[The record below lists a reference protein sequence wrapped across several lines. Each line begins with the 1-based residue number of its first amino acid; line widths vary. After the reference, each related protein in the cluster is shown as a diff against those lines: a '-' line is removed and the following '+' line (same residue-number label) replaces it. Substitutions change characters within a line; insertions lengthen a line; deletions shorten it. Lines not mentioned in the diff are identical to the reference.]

1 MRVEP
6 LEPRRIRH
14 PRGAYGWVDLRIV
27 TEGHLARL
35 GWQAAL
41 VYLFLCTVSNR
52 EGISFWSRIRMAE
65 LLTLTPA
72 EIQDAFA
79 MLITADLIA
88 ATERVVQVLPLQDSR
103 RDRQGAQPKSR
114 VAPTVTI
121 PLTVGTTART
131 EPEISDELARAHEA
145 QARARIARFYG
156 TREPSSGAVR
166 ALARALAL
174 KERD

>member
-35 GWQAAL
+35 GPQAAL

-65 LLTLTPA
+65 LLALTP
-72 EIQDAFA
+72 EDIQDALA
-79 MLITADLIA
+79 ALVAEDLIA
-88 ATERVVQVLPLQDSR
+88 ATERVVQVLPLLEPR
-103 RDRQGAQPKSR
+103 RDRQNLHPRGKTTQ
-114 VAPTVTI
+114 TVTI
-121 PLTVGTTART
+121 SPVAEPSRT
-131 EPEISDELARAHEA
+131 EPDVSDELARAHEA

-174 KERD
+174 KQRS